1 MKITD
6 KSGFSLQRKF
16 YSMVSSDGQDAEI
29 TMYGEIVEEQPR
41 DWWGDPIEGD
51 FIVQSEFLAD
61 LEKAAKCRSITFRM
75 NSLGGDSGVSIL
87 IHNRIREL
95 AAKGVKTVCVV
106 DGVAMSGG
114 SIIMCACD
122 EVRVNPS
129 SLVMIHKCWSILWG
143 GYNADELRKAAE
155 HQDAVDKAQ
164 AAVYT
169 RKTGLGETQILHMMS
184 DTTFMTGKE
193 AVEKHFADKLIE
205 DAEPVRIAASADGRT
220 LFVAGR
226 EFHLAPG
233 MSAPDWVETAAQKA
247 EPEPEPPAV
256 EPDNQNPAAAEGSPA
271 PLDISQPG
279 EPGAN
284 EGGVYIM
291 TLEELRAQYPDLI
304 AEAERTA
311 AAQATASERQRLEE
325 IDAVAASIGDA
336 EMVRE
341 ARFGQTACDAR
352 ELAYRAAVKSAKKG
366 GQFLAAMKDEAKA
379 ADAVASA
386 AAPAPSAA
394 KTEEQKMEE
403 ARQFA
408 KSLENE

>member
-1 MKITD
+1 MKITN
-6 KSGFSLQRKF
+6 KSGFSLERKF
-16 YSMVSSDGQDAEI
+16 YSMVSSDGLDAEI

-41 DWWGDPIEGD
+41 DWWGDPIEGE

-61 LEKAAKCRSITFRM
+61 LEKAAKCRSITFRL

-95 AAKGVKTVCVV
+95 SANGVKTVCVV

-129 SLVMIHKCWSILWG
+129 SLIMIHKCWSILWG

-164 AAVYT
+164 ASVYT
-169 RKTGLGETQILHMMS
+169 RKTGLSETQILHMMA
-184 DTTFMTGKE
+184 DTTYMTGKE

-205 DAEPVRIAASADGRT
+205 DAAPVPIAASADGRT

-233 MSAPDWVETAAQKA
+233 MSAPDWVETVQQKA
-247 EPEPEPPAV
+247 EPDPEPPAT
-256 EPDNQNPAAAEGSPA
+256 EPDNQNPAATGSPA

-284 EGGVYIM
+284 EGGVFM

-325 IDAVAASIGDA
+325 IDNVAASIGDA
-336 EMVRE
+336 DMVRE

-366 GQFLAAMKDEAKA
+366 GQFLAAMTDEAKA
-379 ADAVASA
+379 AAAVASA

-394 KTEEQKMEE
+394 KTEEQMMEE

-408 KSLENE
+408 KSLENL